1 MDKQMNETRRDETT
15 SEDLVRS
22 VLLAEYD
29 ALKAEQKS
37 RIALRDRLMY
47 AALAALATTLALVVQ
62 PNARPQLLLLLPL
75 VCVVLGW
82 TYLANDQKISAIG
95 GYLRRHLSP
104 ALVATDDRAVLA
116 WESVHRCA
124 PLRRLDKFMQLTV
137 DLLMFVVPSLSATAL
152 YWAAVDVRADLLVVS
167 IIEMLITLAF
177 ATRVVV
183 AADLSPGQRMAPPLP
198 QPCTGQDGIRD
209 SVLEAAS

>member
-1 MDKQMNETRRDETT
+1 MNGARRDETT
-15 SEDLVRS
+15 PEDLVRS

-47 AALAALATTLALVVQ
+47 AALAALTTTLALVVQ
-62 PNARPQLLLLLPL
+62 PDGGPHLLLLLPL

-82 TYLANDQKISAIG
+82 TYLTNDQKISAIG
-95 GYLRRHLSP
+95 RYLRRHLSP
-104 ALVATDDRAVLA
+104 ALVAANDRADGVLA
-116 WESVHRCA
+116 WESVHRCD

-137 DLLMFVVPSLSATAL
+137 DLLIFVVPSLSATAL
-152 YWAAVDVRADLLVVS
+152 YWAAADMRADLLVVS

-183 AADLSPGQRMAPPLP
+183 AADLSPGQRMATPSP
-198 QPCTGQDGIRD
+198 
-209 SVLEAAS
+209 